1 MTVPERP
8 RCRGTS
14 IFSELLPAWPLLS
27 AFLLA
32 SLVLAV
38 TPGPG
43 VFYVIGQSVLLGVL
57 FVFIALCTDCVYAV
71 LAGFAAPM
79 LRRSSGA
86 ARFGSYATG
95 GAFIALGLL
104 TALGGTRAKA

>member
-1 MTVPERP
+1 MFRDGFMVA
-8 RCRGTS
+8 
-14 IFSELLPAWPLLS
+14 LLNPKTALFYV
-27 AFLLA
+27 AFLPQFMDMH
-32 SLVLAV
+32 SNVV
-38 TPGPG
+38 
-43 VFYVIGQSVLLGVL
+43 GQSILLGTL
-57 FVFIALCTDCVYAV
+57 FVFIAICTDCVYVV
-71 LAGFAAPM
+71 LAGLAAPM